1 MFGKGYV
8 SVPHLF
14 HNMIGTCHARQFP
27 GAAGWASLYCNLVRV
42 SLVRASLYATILL
55 VAIVIIIILLL
66 QGKFA

>member
-27 GAAGWASLYCNLVRV
+27 GAGEEKKTEALEEMH
-42 SLVRASLYATILL
+42 
-55 VAIVIIIILLL
+55 L
-66 QGKFA
+66 QPQAMKGPFINSWY